1 MRWGRLAVENHRGV
15 LVPRLL
21 GVVLVVVTT
30 AWTGLS
36 ELLQEVPATAW
47 IALLA
52 SLLVF
57 AAGLVDD
64 LAPPGPRGL
73 RGHLRALAGG
83 TVSTGILKA
92 VITAGAAVVL
102 VARLRPPSAW
112 EAIAG
117 VVLLA
122 ACANV
127 WNGLDVRPGR
137 ALKAYLAVGL
147 AFALAGDIWGTPVVF
162 GLLLGA
168 LVALPAD
175 LRELA
180 MLGDGGSN
188 LLGFGAGLGLYLI
201 LPGWAIVLAA
211 AAAVALNV
219 VAETVT
225 LSRAIDRTP
234 PLRWLD
240 RLGRLP
246 SADEM
251 P

>member
-15 LVPRLL
+15 LVPRILGPLL
-21 GVVLVVVTT
+21 AATAL
-30 AWTGLS
+30 AWTAASDLVGD
-36 ELLQEVPATAW
+36 VGPAAW
-47 IALLA
+47 TVTLGG
-52 SLLVF
+52 LLVF

-64 LAPPGPRGL
+64 LASPGPRGL

-83 TVSTGILKA
+83 TVTTGIVKA
-92 VITAGAAVVL
+92 VVTIGAAAVV
-102 VARLRPPSAW
+102 VARLRPPSLWVALGG
-112 EAIAG
+112 I
-117 VVLLA
+117 VLLSG
-122 ACANV
+122 CTNV

-137 ALKAYLAVGL
+137 AVKAFLPIGL
-147 AFALAGDIWGTPVVF
+147 GFVLAGDVWTAPAAL

-188 LLGFGAGLGLYLI
+188 LLGFVAGIGLYLV
-201 LPGWAIVLAA
+201 LPGWGVVLAA
-211 AAAVALNV
+211 VVATALNV
-219 VAETVT
+219 VAETYT

-246 SADEM
+246 TG
-251 P
+251 